1 MCDNT
6 IVFLQDGM
14 TALYYA
20 AWSGHNDV
28 VSLLVDAH
36 ADVNLP
42 QKVMLMENSDLFNLV
57 MPM

>member
-6 IVFLQDGM
+6 IVFLQDGL

-20 AWSGHNDV
+20 ARNGHNDV

-42 QKVMLMENSDLFNLV
+42 QKVMLVENSDLLTL
-57 MPM
+57 